1 MRPRHAPSL
10 RCLSWLS
17 AAALRT
23 YPATAFACSPKD
35 ISKASEQSAVTQPAQ
50 GEPADEKVPEM
61 PDERA
66 KSEPPRKPP
75 PRNGET
81 GGDSAWRCWFSAK
94 GVSWT
99 KSLPTKSRGPSFAPV
114 SWLPS
119 AHFRCSRV

>member
-75 PRNGET
+75 PKRGNG
-81 GGDSAWRCWFSAK
+81 GGLRLALLVLGK
-94 GVSWT
+94 GG
-99 KSLPTKSRGPSFAPV
+99 L
-114 SWLPS
+114 LD
-119 AHFRCSRV
+119 